1 MPNLSGYLDEDKLRS
16 CTNNLFEEIPM
27 PEPEKNQYETAPCAH
42 CGGIGCCY
50 CDKTGCVL
58 VAAPKR
64 ICPHCEGIGCIYCG
78 FTGWAGVKGKYD

>member
-1 MPNLSGYLDEDKLRS
+1 MLSRGILMRTS
-16 CTNNLFEEIPM
+16 NEIAHFSTGVCPFM
-27 PEPEKNQYETAPCAH
+27 TGSQERYETAPCAH

-64 ICPHCEGIGCIYCG
+64 TCPHCGGIGCIYCG
-78 FTGWAGVKGKYD
+78 FTGWAGLKGKYE